1 MEIRQLTMDDY
12 EGRAALSQFAFQMTW
27 TEEQTAARKDKFK
40 PEQDWGAFDEKG
52 ALMSALLLLPLEAW
66 VQGRKLAMGGVAGV
80 ATWPEARRQG
90 CVSRLLSHALGTMRE
105 QGQSLSKLHP
115 FSFPF
120 YRKFGYELT
129 IERKKYTLDA
139 KHLPPRG
146 EVPGRVVRMSR
157 PDIGVLDAIYSA
169 YAARYSGNLVRT
181 PEWWE
186 SRILT
191 QEGSILAVYYNESD
205 IPEGYFYYKA
215 KERTLT
221 VHEMAATTETARR
234 ALWSY
239 AANHDSMV
247 DEMTLLVP
255 MDDELPFLLSDP
267 RFKQEIVP
275 YFMSRIV
282 DAEAF
287 AKLYAWEKGTNTESV
302 LLRLEDR
309 HAPWN
314 DGTFRLSWSEEGEG
328 TLERLDAGS
337 GRDSEYDNEAIVCDI
352 QTLTAM
358 LLGGR
363 KPTWLASV
371 GRLAGP
377 AESLRLLES
386 RIPDRTPF
394 LMDFF

>member
-105 QGQSLSKLHP
+105 QGQSLSMLHP

>member
-1 MEIRQLTMDDY
+1 MEIRQLTMEDF
-12 EGRAALSQFAFQMTW
+12 ENRAALSQFAFQMTW
-27 TEEQTAARKDKFK
+27 TEEQTAARKSGFK

-52 ALMSALLLLPLEAW
+52 ELMSALLLLPLEAW

-90 CVSRLLSHALGTMRE
+90 CVSRLLSHALKTMRE
-105 QGQSLSKLHP
+105 QGQSVSMLHP

-146 EVPGRVVRMSR
+146 EAPGRVVRMTA
-157 PDIGVLDAIYSA
+157 PDIGVLDGIYSA
-169 YAARYSGNLVRT
+169 YASRYNGNLVRT
-181 PEWWE
+181 PKWWE
-186 SRILT
+186 TRILT
-191 QEGSILAVYYNESD
+191 QEGSNLAVYYNESD
-205 IPEGYFYYKA
+205 VPEGYFYYKA
-215 KERTLT
+215 KERILT
-221 VHEMAATTETARR
+221 VHEMAALTETARR

-247 DEMTLLVP
+247 DEVALLAP
-255 MDDELPFLLSDP
+255 MDDQLPLMLSDP

-287 AKLYAWEKGTNTESV
+287 AKLYAWEKGAGGESV
-302 LLRLEDR
+302 LLQLEDR

-328 TLERLDAGS
+328 ALERLDSGS
-337 GRDSEYDNEAIVCDI
+337 GRESGRGGEAIVCDI
-352 QTLTAM
+352 QTLAAM

-371 GRLAGP
+371 GRLAGS
-377 AESLRLLES
+377 AESLRLLER
-386 RIPDRTPF
+386 RIPERTSF